1 MSKIIE
7 AITKSQLRSD
17 IPEFKAGDTV
27 RVHVRIVEG
36 GREEFLLLILYVK
49 FQTVLGLKEHS
60 LFTLQKLKK
69 LKLYVK
75 VKLDVLNYTT
85 YVTYVVKLLVLEKYD
100 NKNKRRSPITLCFR
114 VFFFILNIFYI
125 IYH

>member
-7 AITKSQLRSD
+7 AITKSQLRTD

-27 RVHVRIVEG
+27 RVHVRI
-36 GREEFLLLILYVK
+36 
-49 FQTVLGLKEHS
+49 
-60 LFTLQKLKK
+60 
-69 LKLYVK
+69 
-75 VKLDVLNYTT
+75 DVLNYTT

-125 IYH
+125 IYQ